1 MGELAEPAAPAEV
14 PAAPGKPKT
23 KVPQKA
29 RQAFEPK
36 IVCFI
41 CNWCAFAG
49 ANVAGLTK
57 ESYPFNVTVLRL
69 MCTGRVDPSHIMG
82 SLRLGA
88 DGVLIAACP
97 PGDCH
102 YIDGN
107 LQCEVRTRKTIETL
121 ANSGLA
127 PRVKFA
133 WISASDGPKFSEV
146 ATEFTEEIRTLGP
159 NPLKAS
165 KR

>member
-1 MGELAEPAAPAEV
+1 MGELAEAAPALEGPAAP
-14 PAAPGKPKT
+14 PKPKT
-23 KVPQKA
+23 KVPQKV

-49 ANVAGLTK
+49 ANVAALAK
-57 ESYPFNVTVLRL
+57 ETYPSNVVVLRL

-82 SLRLGA
+82 ALRLGA

-107 LQCEVRTRKTIETL
+107 LQCEVRTRKTIDTL
-121 ANSGLA
+121 STSGLA

-146 ATEFTEEIRTLGP
+146 ATSFTEEVRTLGP
-159 NPLKAS
+159 SPLKR
-165 KR
+165 KRG